1 MWKKLALWIAQVL
14 IKAATEKVVTEIQE
28 KHDATATHHQREGP
42 PTG

>member
-14 IKAATEKVVTEIQE
+14 LKAAAEKAVSEIQE
-28 KHDATATHHQREGP
+28 KHDAKADQREGP